1 MRLLIH
7 CLQGAGAIT
16 MKQAMILLDGK
27 LKHIDAKFVANVHD
41 EWQIECHESVAD
53 QVGKLGVEA
62 IIEAGKVLNLN
73 CPLDG
78 DYNVGDNW
86 SETH

>member
-1 MRLLIH
+1 
-7 CLQGAGAIT
+7 
-16 MKQAMILLDGK
+16 MKQALILLDGK
-27 LKHIDAKFVANVHD
+27 LKYLDAKFVANVHD

-53 QVGKLGVEA
+53 QVGQLGVDA

-78 DYNVGDNW
+78 DYKVGENW